1 MSYDEFNPYDPCED
15 CKAYGD
21 DYVYDDDGELIYKCE
36 ECIHNSWL
44 MGDDEED
51 EQSLRLIKK

>member
-15 CKAYGD
+15 CKSYGD

-44 MGDDEED
+44 MGDDKED
-51 EQSLRLIKK
+51 E